1 MSEDFYDTILRCG
14 LYFGAVFQLICIAA
28 VVIIPDNSSSGSGNS
43 KVMKKF
49 SFIILM
55 RFHFFFKCLHNIDNN
70 KNLIKMT
77 FTSY

>member
-43 KVMKKF
+43 KDLDGSENEISDQNSPLASPRKPHIHHRSRKPDKKK
-49 SFIILM
+49 
-55 RFHFFFKCLHNIDNN
+55 RR
-70 KNLIKMT
+70 
-77 FTSY
+77 